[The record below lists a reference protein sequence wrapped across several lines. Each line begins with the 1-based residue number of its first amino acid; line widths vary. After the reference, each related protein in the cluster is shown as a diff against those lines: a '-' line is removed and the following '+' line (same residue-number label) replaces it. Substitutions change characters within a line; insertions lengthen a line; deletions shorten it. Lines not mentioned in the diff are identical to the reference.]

1 MYACTPEIKVLG
13 NDSKSQK
20 NSFFS
25 KKRKNYITLA
35 YVTNYK
41 TLLFSF

>member
-13 NDSKSQK
+13 KALKSQT
-20 NSFFS
+20 NSFLV
-25 KKRKNYITLA
+25 KKSNYITLA

-41 TLLFSF
+41 TLLFSL